1 MSRRR
6 PATAPEDSE
15 LASEYDVSMEATEEF
30 PLDGADKM
38 AVQMRV
44 ESDDIG
50 AADNNLITRQYLV
63 EVEGS
68 LNDMQVKGHLAEW
81 TPFDGC
87 EKRLFQSHR
96 HGGTSGVRADTRGGD
111 IEHAVL
117 HSMYLKEVQS
127 DYPCSLGLTVS
138 GVKGNRFTANGE
150 RYADVILPGTNSNS
164 KRCLANPSPYINSAY
179 LSMFP
184 GMTRSETHLRT
195 SAPPTKK
202 KAVVLSL
209 RRSCI

>member
-1 MSRRR
+1 MGSQRSSNDTTQSLTLHKKMSRRKQ
-6 PATAPEDSE
+6 AIAADDD
-15 LASEYDVSMEATEEF
+15 LASEYDASMEAGEEF
-30 PLDGADKM
+30 QMDGVEKM

-50 AADNNLITRQYLV
+50 ACDTNLITRQYLV
-63 EVEGS
+63 EIEGS
-68 LNDMQVKGHLAEW
+68 LNNMQAKGHLSEW
-81 TPFDGC
+81 APFDGC
-87 EKRLFQSHR
+87 EHRLFQSHR

-127 DYPCSLGLTVS
+127 DYPCPLGLTVS

-150 RYADVILPGTNSNS
+150 RYADIILPGSNNNT

-179 LSMFP
+179 LS
-184 GMTRSETHLRT
+184 
-195 SAPPTKK
+195 
-202 KAVVLSL
+202 
-209 RRSCI
+209 